1 MAKLLMPVLSQFI
14 GLFMAIVFLVPV
26 HATNLFV
33 TSPSTG
39 VAIHGFDPVAYFDK
53 HAAVIG
59 IDGLEAEWSNVYW
72 KFANAANKE
81 RFLESP
87 LSFAP
92 RFNGYGA
99 YSVAQGRLAEGNP
112 HIWII
117 YENKLLFFYSVEDR
131 REWIKNPEKLS
142 KLGNENWEKL
152 SFTLSR

>member
-1 MAKLLMPVLSQFI
+1 MPVLSQFM
-14 GLFMAIVFLVPV
+14 GLFMGLIMAVVFSAPSHAI
-26 HATNLFV
+26 NLFV

-39 VAIHGFDPVAYFDK
+39 SAIHGFDPVAYFDK
-53 HAAVIG
+53 HAAVMG

-72 KFANAANKE
+72 KFSNAANKE

-87 LSFAP
+87 LTFAP

-117 YENKLLFFYSVEDR
+117 YENKLLFFYSAEAR
-131 REWIKNPEKLS
+131 LEWIKNPEKFS
-142 KLGNENWEKL
+142 TLGNENWKKL
-152 SFTLSR
+152 SLTLSR